1 MMNVTLRLGQA
12 SCARARVDTNASAT
26 ESVRPAIGFIDLLL
40 DSRTQKQIPC
50 RSSVAAALAHYASG
64 QLRVGT
70 TSASPNRSRVQG
82 PKVNIAT
89 HSAATTPL
97 THASEAKGRIATTP
111 ASTTF
116 PSAEVAGNAASFAP
130 ASATSRRWRCSA
142 ALTSRSCLSF
152 ATLRSSYALATAARD
167 RLH

>member
-50 RSSVAAALAHYASG
+50 RSSVPAALAHYASG

-82 PKVNIAT
+82 PKGNIAT
-89 HSAATTPL
+89 HSEASTPE
-97 THASEAKGRIATTP
+97 ASEIVSVGFAMIPCSRARSLMVWSRLT
-111 ASTTF
+111 S
-116 PSAEVAGNAASFAP
+116 EVPRLLRTKDAP
-130 ASATSRRWRCSA
+130 AMAPTVIVTPHTPQAPRRTGPDGA
-142 ALTSRSCLSF
+142 NEIADG
-152 ATLRSSYALATAARD
+152 TA
-167 RLH
+167 